1 MHAVRRLRLRTAIV
15 RNYLILLVF
24 SGLLDD
30 AIQVPTAAVDDE
42 SPVFCRI
49 FGT

>member
-1 MHAVRRLRLRTAIV
+1 MRRSRSCIAIM

-24 SGLLDD
+24 WGLLED

-42 SPVFCRI
+42 SPVCRRN

>member
-1 MHAVRRLRLRTAIV
+1 MHAVRHLRSRTAIA

-24 SGLLDD
+24 SGLLED

-42 SPVFCRI
+42 CPVFCRS